1 MSAAIDLSVL
11 IAGLCVCL
19 LLAGCGGAER
29 AVSPRASKKGVYHQV
44 KPGQTLWS
52 IARAYQVDIKTLTRA
67 NRLSNRDVLR
77 VGQRLLIP
85 GARRQRRVVSRCPC
99 PDKPTKTAART
110 AKKKS
115 PRAASK
121 RSAVAKR
128 PSSSMQLSWPI
139 RGTITRRFNRSGRQR
154 HDGIDIAAPR
164 GATIRAAAAGKVI
177 FSDWGPGGYGRLVI
191 VQHTSNLVTVYAHNE
206 RNLVKR
212 NQRVNKG
219 QAIATVGR
227 SGRATGYHLHF
238 EVRFKTV
245 PKPPFTFLPQQR
257 QAGIQSPEGGKVHS
271 TIGIKS

>member
-1 MSAAIDLSVL
+1 MV
-11 IAGLCVCL
+11 GLCVCL
-19 LLAGCGGAER
+19 FLAGCGGGGR
-29 AVSPRASKKGVYHQV
+29 AAPSRSSKQGVYHQI

-52 IARAYQVDIKTLTRA
+52 IARAYQIDLKTLTQA
-67 NRLSNRDVLR
+67 NRLSNRDVLH

-85 GARRQRRVVSRCPC
+85 GARRQRQVASRCPC
-99 PDKPTKTAART
+99 PNKPTKTVSRP

-115 PRAASK
+115 PRAAPKRPAVSK
-121 RSAVAKR
+121 RPTSPVK
-128 PSSSMQLSWPI
+128 LDWPI
-139 RGTITRRFNRSGRQR
+139 RGPITRRFNQRGQQR

-164 GATIRAAAAGKVI
+164 GSTIRAAAAGKVI

-191 VQHTSNLVTVYAHNE
+191 VQHTSNIVTVYAHNE

-212 NQRVNKG
+212 NQRVKKG

-245 PKPPFTFLPQQR
+245 PKPPFTFLPQRR
-257 QAGIQSPEGGKVHS
+257 QANISGFDGLKMHS
-271 TIGIKS
+271 TRGIRL